1 MRKLSILKERPN
13 ITLGGGFDENSITVT
28 NSNSRSPK
36 AARSSVKV
44 VMPNAGKS
52 ATFKI

>member
-13 ITLGGGFDENSITVT
+13 ITLGGGFDEKSFSKT